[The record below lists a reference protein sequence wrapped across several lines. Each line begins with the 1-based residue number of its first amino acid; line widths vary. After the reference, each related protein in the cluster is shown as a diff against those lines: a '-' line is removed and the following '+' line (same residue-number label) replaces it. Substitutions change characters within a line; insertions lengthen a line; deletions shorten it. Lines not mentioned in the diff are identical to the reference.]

1 MRQSARDYFTG
12 LKKCRRINNKTELKK
27 KNERSKTKVISI
39 KRSKI
44 VISRWTAKGK
54 MFVSE
59 LIWFSWWYREKRQ
72 NDLFYIRLWQRGQN
86 ESTTC
91 SDPHNFRLS
100 SIVRWNYRKLSI
112 ISRPPPPTHTHT
124 HTHRLYTPPPLEY
137 KPAAL
142 ACIEMNS
149 TYCDV

>member
-1 MRQSARDYFTG
+1 MRQSPRDYFTG

-91 SDPHNFRLS
+91 SDPHNFCLS
-100 SIVRWNYRKLSI
+100 SIVRWNYQTFDYK
-112 ISRPPPPTHTHT
+112 PPPPHT
-124 HTHRLYTPPPLEY
+124 HTHRLYTPLNISAPP
-137 KPAAL
+137 PSPPIAW
-142 ACIEMNS
+142 IEMNS
-149 TYCDV
+149 TFCDV